1 MTVIALTSAKGSP
14 GVTTTAL
21 ALAWAWPQVA
31 PGRRVLVVDADMA
44 GGDLAPGYLRG
55 AVSSTDGV
63 LGLAAAR
70 PSDLG
75 AGLWEH
81 LIAVDE
87 SATRLLLT
95 GISDPAQ
102 ARSLAGVWPALAEVF
117 ADPEGELSGVDVL
130 VDLGRAGTA
139 HEVAALRARADLVL
153 LVLRSSLRASAAARA
168 TGRRLVEER
177 TGLPGGTDSLGCV
190 VIGEGQPYGAGE
202 IAAAVG
208 LPVRARMAWDP
219 PSAAVL
225 SDGDAASWR
234 FARSALMRSATACAT
249 DLLAYASGRTSA
261 VPAVPAPVVT
271 VNHRAGATP

>member
-21 ALAWAWPQVA
+21 ALALAWPHVA
-31 PGRRVLVVDADMA
+31 PDRRVLVVDADMA
-44 GGDLAPGYLRG
+44 GGDVAPGYLRG

-70 PSDLG
+70 PGDLG
-75 AGLWEH
+75 AGLWDH

-87 SATRLLLT
+87 SASSLLLT

-102 ARSLAGVWPALAEVF
+102 ARSLAGVWPSLAEVF
-117 ADPEGELSGVDVL
+117 SDPDGELAGVDVL
-130 VDLGRAGTA
+130 VDLGRVGTA
-139 HEVAALRARADLVL
+139 HEAAALRARADLVL

-177 TGLPGGTDSLGCV
+177 TGLPGGTDSLGCILV
-190 VIGEGQPYGAGE
+190 GEGQPYGARE

-208 LPVRARMAWDP
+208 LPVRARLAWDP
-219 PSAAVL
+219 VSAAVL

-249 DLLAYASGRTSA
+249 ELLAHSTLWASA
-261 VPAVPAPVVT
+261 VPEAPAPIAT
-271 VNHRAGATP
+271 ENHRAGATP

>member
-55 AVSSTDGV
+55 AVSSNDGV

-70 PSDLG
+70 PADLG
-75 AGLWEH
+75 TGLWDH

-87 SATRLLLT
+87 SATILLLT

-102 ARSLAGVWPALAEVF
+102 ARSLTGVWPSLAEVF
-117 ADPEGELSGVDVL
+117 TDPDGELAGVDVL
-130 VDLGRAGTA
+130 VDLGRVGTA
-139 HEVAALRARADLVL
+139 NEAAALRARADLML

-168 TGRRLVEER
+168 AGRRLVEER
-177 TGLPGGTDSLGCV
+177 DATTGGIDSLGCV
-190 VIGEGQPYGAGE
+190 VVAEGQPYSSGE
-202 IAAAVG
+202 IATAVG
-208 LPVRARMAWDP
+208 LPVRARVAWDP
-219 PSAAVL
+219 TSAAVL
-225 SDGDAASWR
+225 SDGAAASWR
-234 FARSALMRSATACAT
+234 FARSPLMRSAAACAT
-249 DLLAYASGRTSA
+249 DLLGHASARASTI
-261 VPAVPAPVVT
+261 PAIPAPVVT
-271 VNHRAGATP
+271 ANHRAGATP

>member
-44 GGDLAPGYLRG
+44 GGDLAPGFLRG

-102 ARSLAGVWPALAEVF
+102 ARSLAGLWPALAEVF
-117 ADPEGELSGVDVL
+117 TDPDSELAGVDVL
-130 VDLGRAGTA
+130 VDLGRVGTA

-168 TGRRLVEER
+168 AGRRLVEECSER
-177 TGLPGGTDSLGCV
+177 AGGTDSLGCV
-190 VIGEGQPYGAGE
+190 VVGEGQPYGAGE

-219 PSAAVL
+219 ASAAVL

-249 DLLAYASGRTSA
+249 ELLANAAARASA

-271 VNHRAGATP
+271 ANRRAGATP

>member
-21 ALAWAWPQVA
+21 ALAWVWPQVA

-70 PSDLG
+70 PIDLG
-75 AGLWEH
+75 AGLWDH

-87 SATRLLLT
+87 SANSLLLT

-102 ARSLAGVWPALAEVF
+102 ARSLAGMWPTLAEVF
-117 ADPEGELSGVDVL
+117 ADPDGEFAGVDVL

-139 HEVAALRARADLVL
+139 HEAAALRARADLVL
-153 LVLRSSLRASAAARA
+153 LVLRSSLRASVAARA

-177 TGLPGGTDSLGCV
+177 TERDGGTDSLGCV
-190 VIGEGQPYGAGE
+190 VVGEGQPYGAGE

-219 PSAAVL
+219 ASAAVL

-249 DLLAYASGRTSA
+249 GLLAHATTRASA

-271 VNHRAGATP
+271 ANHRAGATP

>member
-31 PGRRVLVVDADMA
+31 PDRRVLVVDADMA
-44 GGDLAPGYLRG
+44 GGDLASGYLRG

-70 PSDLG
+70 PTDLG
-75 AGLWEH
+75 AGLWDH
-81 LIAVDE
+81 VIAVNE
-87 SATRLLLT
+87 SATSLLLT

-117 ADPEGELSGVDVL
+117 ADPDGELAGVDVL
-130 VDLGRAGTA
+130 VDLGRVGTA

-234 FARSALMRSATACAT
+234 FVRSALMRSATACVT
-249 DLLAYASGRTSA
+249 ELLAHATTRASA
-261 VPAVPAPVVT
+261 VPAVPAPIVT
-271 VNHRAGATP
+271 ANHPAGATP

>member
-70 PSDLG
+70 PADLA
-75 AGLWEH
+75 AGLWDH
-81 LIAVDE
+81 VIAVDQ
-87 SATRLLLT
+87 SSTTLLLT

-102 ARSLAGVWPALAEVF
+102 ARSLAGVWPSLAEVF
-117 ADPEGELSGVDVL
+117 TDPDGELSGVDVL
-130 VDLGRAGTA
+130 VDLGRVGTA
-139 HEVAALRARADLVL
+139 HEAAALRARADLVL

-168 TGRRLVEER
+168 AGRRLVEER

-190 VIGEGQPYGAGE
+190 VVGEGQPYAAGE
-202 IAAAVG
+202 IAAAIG
-208 LPVRARMAWDP
+208 LPVHARMAWDP
-219 PSAAVL
+219 VSAAVL
-225 SDGDAASWR
+225 SEGDAASWR

-249 DLLAYASGRTSA
+249 DLLAYAAARASA
-261 VPAVPAPVVT
+261 GPAAESPVVT
-271 VNHRAGATP
+271 AHHRAGATP

>member
-21 ALAWAWPQVA
+21 ALALAWPQVA

-70 PSDLG
+70 PIDLG
-75 AGLWEH
+75 AGLWDH
-81 LIAVDE
+81 VIAVDE
-87 SATRLLLT
+87 SATSLLLT

-102 ARSLAGVWPALAEVF
+102 ARSLAGVWPSLAEVF
-117 ADPEGELSGVDVL
+117 ADPDGEFAGVDVL

-139 HEVAALRARADLVL
+139 HEAAALRARADLVL

-168 TGRRLVEER
+168 AGRRLVEER
-177 TGLPGGTDSLGCV
+177 TERAGGTDSLGCV
-190 VIGEGQPYGAGE
+190 VVGEGQPYRAGE
-202 IAAAVG
+202 IATAVG

-219 PSAAVL
+219 ASAAVL
-225 SDGDAASWR
+225 SDGEAASWR

-249 DLLAYASGRTSA
+249 ELLAHATTRES
-261 VPAVPAPVVT
+261 PAPTMPAPIVT
-271 VNHRAGATP
+271 ANHRAGATP